1 MSFIRS
7 DFSIF
12 LLYQFRHIQICVYK
26 VLFFCKN
33 LLDLLLL
40 FQHLNDRKRSEK
52 YFQEFQMEH
61 AVSTHRI
68 QLECS

>member
-7 DFSIF
+7 GFSIF

-26 VLFFCKN
+26 VLLFCEN

-52 YFQEFQMEH
+52 YCQEFEMEH
-61 AVSTHRI
+61 TVSTHRI